1 MMSIQA
7 MTKQIAEYFKTQPV
21 LKAWLFGSFARGEE
35 TSSSDVD
42 ILVRFDRTTSP
53 IGLLAYMR
61 MHRELEEKLGR
72 KVDLV
77 EEGTLRPAVQQTANR
92 DIKVIYERRG

>member
-1 MMSIQA
+1 
-7 MTKQIAEYFKTQPV
+7 
-21 LKAWLFGSFARGEE
+21 
-35 TSSSDVD
+35 
-42 ILVRFDRTTSP
+42 
-53 IGLLAYMR
+53 MR

-72 KVDLV
+72 KVDFV